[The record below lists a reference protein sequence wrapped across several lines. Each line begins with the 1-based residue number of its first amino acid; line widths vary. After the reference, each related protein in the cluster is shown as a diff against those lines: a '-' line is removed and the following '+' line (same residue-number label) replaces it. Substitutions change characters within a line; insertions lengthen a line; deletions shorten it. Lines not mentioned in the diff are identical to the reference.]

1 MKVCRELIDTEED
14 KAEGAQVEA
23 SGSTC
28 EWLRVFFERFILHLW
43 LIHVDVWHRPTQYFK
58 AIILQLKTNI

>member
-28 EWLRVFFERFILHLW
+28 EWLRVFFERFILHL
-43 LIHVDVWHRPTQYFK
+43 YFTCLTK
-58 AIILQLKTNI
+58 VS